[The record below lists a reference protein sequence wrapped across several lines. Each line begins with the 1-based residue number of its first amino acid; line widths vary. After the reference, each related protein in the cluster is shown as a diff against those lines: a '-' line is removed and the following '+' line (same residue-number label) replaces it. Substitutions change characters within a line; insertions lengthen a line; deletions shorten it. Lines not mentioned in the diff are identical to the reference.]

1 MFAVPSP
8 LLIALRRPRVVWLA
22 LWIALLGALVPTLS
36 HALVWARGDAALV
49 EICTTTGQR
58 WVVLEQAQADGALR
72 TADTSGDPASAQGL
86 MKHCP
91 FCLLSAE
98 RLSTPPPLPFVPLV
112 LAGQAVPAQSRQLF
126 ASLLSFVVTPPPR
139 GPPAFLNIQFHSA

>member
-8 LLIALRRPRVVWLA
+8 LLTALRRPRVVWLA

-36 HALVWARGDAALV
+36 HALVWAGGGTTLV

-58 WVVLEQAQADGALR
+58 WVVLEQVQADGALR
-72 TADTSGDPASAQGL
+72 TADTPGDPTSAQGL
-86 MKHCP
+86 KHCP

-98 RLSTPPPLPFVPLV
+98 RLSTPPPPPFAPFV

-126 ASLLSFVVTPPPR
+126 ASLLLFVVTPPPR

>member
-1 MFAVPSP
+1 MSSP
-8 LLIALRRPRVVWLA
+8 LTTVLRRPRVVWLA

-58 WVVLEQAQADGALR
+58 WVVVAQAPADGAMP
-72 TADTSGDPASAQGL
+72 TSDASGDPASAQGL
-86 MKHCP
+86 KHCP

-98 RLSTPPPLPFVPLV
+98 RLSTPPPPPFVPLV
-112 LAGQAVPAQSRQLF
+112 LPGQAVPAQSRQLF
-126 ASLLSFVVTPPPR
+126 ASLLLFVVTPPPR